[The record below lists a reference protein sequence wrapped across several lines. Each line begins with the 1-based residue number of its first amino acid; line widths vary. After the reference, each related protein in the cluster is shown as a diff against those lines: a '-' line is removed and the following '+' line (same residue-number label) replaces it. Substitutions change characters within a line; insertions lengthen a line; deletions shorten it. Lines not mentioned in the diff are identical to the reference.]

1 MESKPRYC
9 LYVRSVKNGGLLACS
24 TVFVNTYKIPY
35 CEKLVWSFVQ
45 GMNLTKQFM
54 LPNSFTQFN
63 IFSHPNLY
71 SLKNIFHIFTQ
82 PAASPVES
90 ISYLSVPRSC
100 EKHTPKSRKFNVLPN
115 FTCGKGSLVVPWS
128 AMYAL

>member
-1 MESKPRYC
+1 MESKPRYR

-54 LPNSFTQFN
+54 LPNSFIAF
-63 IFSHPNLY
+63 
-71 SLKNIFHIFTQ
+71 KNIFKIFTQ
-82 PAASPVES
+82 PAASPAES
-90 ISYLSVPRSC
+90 ISCDVHLSVCAPQLPQ
-100 EKHTPKSRKFNVLPN
+100 EHDLHKLQIYKSL
-115 FTCGKGSLVVPWS
+115 T
-128 AMYAL
+128 